1 MTLIR
6 PQLPPLPESHAAL
19 LAQLALPQSNAWL
32 LTGPARVGK
41 RALATVL
48 AARHNCARS
57 GDPRH
62 GSPLP
67 CGECASCRAAALGVH
82 PDVLLLSPR
91 TVTSTGKAARRRI
104 IPIGAVLAARD
115 QGKDYEQ
122 HVYEFLEVRPT
133 YRRRVVIIDGA
144 EYLNTEAANALL
156 KLIEEPPHRAL
167 FVLIAEDLRSV
178 MPTLVSRSSRLG
190 VPPVPDTEL
199 ARLLAAGNQSEN
211 RAADQVSDAELL
223 AFAAGRAGLL
233 SDPDTVR
240 AALGDARQLTGAL
253 REGLWSALEA
263 AAALEKTFVPAL
275 HREALHFVWRSEP
288 GAVRAAA
295 DTALEALQEALEAY
309 ANPGLSF
316 QVFAL
321 ALRDAFGEA
330 RG

>member
-1 MTLIR
+1 M
-6 PQLPPLPESHAAL
+6 
-19 LAQLALPQSNAWL
+19 AQLALPQSNAWL

-48 AARHNCARS
+48 AARHNCAHPD
-57 GDPRH
+57 G
-62 GSPLP
+62 PLP

-82 PDVLLLSPR
+82 PDVLVLSAR
-91 TVTSTGKAARRRI
+91 TVTSTGKAARRKI
-104 IPIGAVLAARD
+104 IPIGAVLSARD

-133 YRRRVVIIDGA
+133 YRRRTVIIDGA
-144 EYLNTEAANALL
+144 EHLNPEAANALL

-167 FVLIAEDLRSV
+167 FVLLAEDLRSV
-178 MPTLVSRSSRLG
+178 IPTLVSRASRLN

-199 ARLLAAGNQSEN
+199 ARLLTDGHQPGDGA
-211 RAADQVSDAELL
+211 LL

-233 SDPDTVR
+233 SDLDAVR
-240 AALGDARQLTGAL
+240 TALNDARQLTGAL
-253 REGLWSALEA
+253 QEGLWPALEA
-263 AAALEKTFVPAL
+263 AAALEKTFSPAL
-275 HREALHFVWRSEP
+275 HPEALRFVWRDEP
-288 GAVRAAA
+288 GTVRAAA

-321 ALRDAFGEA
+321 TLRDAFGEA
-330 RG
+330 G

>member
-1 MTLIR
+1 MTPTR
-6 PQLPPLPESHAAL
+6 PRLPHLPESHATL
-19 LAQLALPQSNAWL
+19 LVQLALPQSNAWL

-48 AARHNCARS
+48 AARHNCARPD
-57 GDPRH
+57 G
-62 GSPLP
+62 PLP

-82 PDVLLLSPR
+82 PDVLLLAPR
-91 TVTSTGKAARRRI
+91 TVTSTGKAARRKI
-104 IPIGAVLAARD
+104 IPIGAVLSARD

-133 YRRRVVIIDGA
+133 YRRRTVIIDGA

-178 MPTLVSRSSRLG
+178 IPTLVSRSSRLG
-190 VPPVPDTEL
+190 VPPVPDSEL
-199 ARLLAAGNQSEN
+199 ARLLAAADQ
-211 RAADQVSDAELL
+211 AADNELL

-233 SDPDTVR
+233 DDLVAVR
-240 AALGDARQLTGAL
+240 AALDAARSLTEAL
-253 REGLWSALEA
+253 REGLWPALEA
-263 AAALEKTFVPAL
+263 AATLEKTFSPAL
-275 HREALHFVWRSEP
+275 HPEALRFVWRGEA
-288 GAVRAAA
+288 GTVRAAA

-321 ALRDAFGEA
+321 ALREAFGQA
-330 RG
+330 GG